1 MLTLR
6 WYDGRVETYEE
17 LRRVN
22 VTQAR
27 LAAYAGR
34 FYSAELDAE
43 YALETKDGGLVVK
56 RKNQEDRR
64 LLPTAADSFSEGSVR
79 IRFLRDGRGR
89 LSGFLFGDGDVS
101 DLEFVPDCRHGV
113 KP

>member
-1 MLTLR
+1 
-6 WYDGRVETYEE
+6 
-17 LRRVN
+17 VN
-22 VTQAR
+22 AR
-27 LAAYAGR
+27 SVVAPAYASSSSVPSHVPAGWLFHEAWLAEYAGR

-43 YALETKDGGLVVK
+43 YVLEAKDGGLVVK

-89 LSGFLFGDGDVS
+89 PSGFLFGEGDVS
-101 DLEFVPDCRHGV
+101 DLEFVPD
-113 KP
+113 